1 MTRRKQRQSSGSHA
15 VCLLVEHSGRWLL
28 HFAVKRFTLADSC
41 TAPMCRD
48 AGLVTLDW
56 VKLALGD
63 APFGGSLTALQ
74 VEPLTALNMEGE
86 DVEDGTVP
94 SR

>member
-1 MTRRKQRQSSGSHA
+1 
-15 VCLLVEHSGRWLL
+15 
-28 HFAVKRFTLADSC
+28 
-41 TAPMCRD
+41 MCRD